1 MTFCKRTRRICSSR
15 SSSSPVC
22 RKASTDVRGGR
33 SSRTALSYRSSDVLN
48 EVSVGQS
55 TRAAEVAGC
64 LATQPHRSANQPSVE
79 PRSGGP
85 MAVARPLCASGS
97 AAQPPS

>member
-22 RKASTDVRGGR
+22 SKASTDVRGGR

-48 EVSVGQS
+48 
-55 TRAAEVAGC
+55 
-64 LATQPHRSANQPSVE
+64 
-79 PRSGGP
+79 
-85 MAVARPLCASGS
+85 
-97 AAQPPS
+97 